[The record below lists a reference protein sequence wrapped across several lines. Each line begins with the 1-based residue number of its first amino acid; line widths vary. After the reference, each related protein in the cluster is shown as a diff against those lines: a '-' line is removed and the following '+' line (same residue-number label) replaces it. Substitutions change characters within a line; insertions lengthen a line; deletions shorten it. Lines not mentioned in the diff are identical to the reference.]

1 MHEIYK
7 RTKQRELLGSKMGV
21 GAIWTAALV
30 YAAEITILSIGFTLT
45 YLTAKIPNFAHGT
58 YAGFGIYVVYTISRI
73 FHMSPYIG
81 FPISFFIGGAVSVLV
96 YVVVIQVLSRMGSGA
111 IVLTIA
117 TLAIQIFLTSALYIY
132 AFWIRTV
139 YSTYTIG
146 FLVKELDFEFMGM
159 PGILPVS
166 VSICIGTV
174 IVLHYMLTRT
184 NTGIAMRAVAEDTEL
199 SSVLGIDVNRIQ
211 IFSWFLTGGLA
222 ALAGSMM
229 PLWFASSPATG
240 SFMITSIMAASLL
253 GGFTNV
259 YGAVIGGIGIG
270 FSEIILTFFLQ
281 QTVGVWIGEY
291 RPLVPM
297 VVLVAVLLIEPNG
310 LQGIWERIV
319 ASDTGQNLLKSI
331 GRGEV

>member
-1 MHEIYK
+1 MAIA
-7 RTKQRELLGSKMGV
+7 
-21 GAIWTAALV
+21 AIWTAALV
-30 YAAEITILSIGFTLT
+30 YAAEITLLSIGFTLT

-96 YVVVIQVLSRMGSGA
+96 YIVVIQVLSRMGSGA

-166 VSICIGTV
+166 VSICVGTV

-184 NTGIAMRAVAEDTEL
+184 KTGIAMRAVAEDTEL
-199 SSVLGIDVNRIQ
+199 SSVLGIDTNRIQ
-211 IFSWFLTGGLA
+211 LFSWFLTGGLA

-270 FSEIILTFFLQ
+270 FSEIILTFYLQ

-297 VVLVAVLLIEPNG
+297 IVLVAVLLIEPNG
-310 LQGIWERIV
+310 LQGIWERIA

-331 GRGEV
+331 GRGEVE

>member
-1 MHEIYK
+1 MAI
-7 RTKQRELLGSKMGV
+7 S
-21 GAIWTAALV
+21 AIWMAALV

-58 YAGFGIYVVYTISRI
+58 YAGFGIYTVFTISKI
-73 FHMSPYIG
+73 FNMSPYIG
-81 FPISFFIGGAVSVLV
+81 FPLAFLIGGAISVLV

-132 AFWIRTV
+132 AFWIRGI
-139 YSTYTIG
+139 YKTYTVG
-146 FLVKELDFEFMGM
+146 FLLKDYDFEFMGL
-159 PGILPVS
+159 PGILFVS

-174 IVLHYMLTRT
+174 ISLHYMLTRT
-184 NTGIAMRAVAEDTEL
+184 KTGIAMRAVSEDTEL
-199 SSVLGIDVNRIQ
+199 SSVLGIDTNRIQ
-211 IFSWFLTGGLA
+211 LFSWFLTGGLA
-222 ALAGSMM
+222 ALAGSMI
-229 PLWFASSPATG
+229 PLWFASSPDTG

-270 FSEIILTFFLQ
+270 FSEILLTFFLQ
-281 QTVGVWIGEY
+281 QRIGVWVGEY

-297 VVLVAVLLIEPNG
+297 IVLVAVLLIEPNG

>member
-1 MHEIYK
+1 
-7 RTKQRELLGSKMGV
+7 MGV
-21 GAIWTAALV
+21 SAIWTAALV
-30 YAAEITILSIGFTLT
+30 YAAQITLLSIGFTLT

-81 FPISFFIGGAVSVLV
+81 FPISFFVGGVVSVIV
-96 YVVVIQVLSRMGSGA
+96 YVVIIQVLSRMGSGA

-146 FLVKELDFEFMGM
+146 FLLKELDFEFMGM

-166 VSICIGTV
+166 VFICIGTV
-174 IVLHYMLTRT
+174 IALHYMLTRT
-184 NTGIAMRAVAEDTEL
+184 KTGIAMRAVSEDTEL
-199 SSVLGIDVNRIQ
+199 SSVLGIDTNRIQ
-211 IFSWFLTGGLA
+211 LFSWFLTGGLA

-240 SFMITSIMAASLL
+240 SLMITSIMAASLL
-253 GGFTNV
+253 GGFNNV

-281 QTVGVWIGEY
+281 QRIGVWVGEY

-297 VVLVAVLLIEPNG
+297 IVLVAVLLIEPNG
-310 LQGIWERIV
+310 LQGIWDRIK

-331 GRGEV
+331 GRGEVE

>member
-1 MHEIYK
+1 MAV
-7 RTKQRELLGSKMGV
+7 S
-21 GAIWTAALV
+21 AIWAAALI
-30 YAAEITILSIGFTLT
+30 YAAEITLLSIGFTLT

-58 YAGFGIYVVYTISRI
+58 YAGFGIYVVYTVSRI
-73 FHMSPYIG
+73 FHMSPYVG
-81 FPISFFIGGAVSVLV
+81 FPLAFFIGGAVSVFV
-96 YVVVIQVLSRMGSGA
+96 YVVVIQVLNRMGSGA

-132 AFWIRTV
+132 AFYLRNL

-166 VSICIGTV
+166 VSICVGTV

-184 NTGIAMRAVAEDTEL
+184 KTGIAMRAVAEDTEL
-199 SSVLGIDVNRIQ
+199 SAVLGIDTNRIQ
-211 IFSWFLTGGLA
+211 LFSWFLTGGMA

-259 YGAVIGGIGIG
+259 YGAVIGGVGIG
-270 FSEIILTFFLQ
+270 FSEILLTFFLQ
-281 QTVGVWIGEY
+281 QRVGVWVGEY

-319 ASDTGQNLLKSI
+319 ASNTGQNLLKSI
-331 GRGEV
+331 GRGEVE